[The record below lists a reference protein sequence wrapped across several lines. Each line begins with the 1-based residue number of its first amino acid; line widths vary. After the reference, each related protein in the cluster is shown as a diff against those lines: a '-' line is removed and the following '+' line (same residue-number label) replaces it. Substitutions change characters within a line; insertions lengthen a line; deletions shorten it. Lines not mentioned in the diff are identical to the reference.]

1 MDRLAAGFVDLAKAD
16 ARPRFGRAVDFDR
29 DRYEGEANLPLP
41 ICACRHAGCPEIVA
55 QPIQFA
61 GERVVPRRCPSGR
74 GEIACERA
82 YGRAMT
88 DPFALF
94 DEWFAEAQT
103 SEPNDPNA
111 MALATADA
119 AGRPS

>member
-1 MDRLAAGFVDLAKAD
+1 
-16 ARPRFGRAVDFDR
+16 
-29 DRYEGEANLPLP
+29 
-41 ICACRHAGCPEIVA
+41 
-55 QPIQFA
+55 
-61 GERVVPRRCPSGR
+61 
-74 GEIACERA
+74 
-82 YGRAMT
+82 MT

-119 AGRPS
+119 AGGRRCGWCC